1 MPFFVILIIIIG
13 GGVVLDQVSK
23 LLVDSLMER
32 GESIAVIEDVFHLTY
47 VQNRGAAFGMLSD
60 SRWVFMIL
68 STIGIIALCVYL
80 FRFCKESNI
89 IKIGL
94 ALVIS
99 GGIGNMIDRTL
110 RGFVVDMIDM
120 RFVRIYNF
128 AEGEVTGFYVF
139 NIADS
144 FVCIGIAIT
153 VIWLIKEII
162 CEFKNKKKADKK
174 DENNA

>member
-1 MPFFVILIIIIG
+1 MPFYVILIIIIC
-13 GGVVLDQVSK
+13 GGVALDQISK
-23 LLVDSLMER
+23 ILVDSLMDR
-32 GESIAVIEDVFHLTY
+32 GESVAVIEDVFHITY

-60 SRWVFMIL
+60 SRWIFMIL
-68 STIGIIALCVYL
+68 STVGIAALCVYL

-89 IKIGL
+89 VKISL

-99 GGIGNMIDRTL
+99 GGVGNMIDRTL

-144 FVCIGIAIT
+144 FVCIGIA
-153 VIWLIKEII
+153 VILVWLVKEIVL
-162 CEFKNKKKADKK
+162 EFKNKKKADKK
-174 DENNA
+174 DENNG